1 MSDKQR
7 KRSLKCWK
15 WWLSK
20 EGLGESFQEKTKNV
34 LAGKWRCHLSRIIH
48 LIMCETELFD
58 RSLGKRYRWENE
70 NFDHQLIRS
79 LSWKFSKK
87 WRMKDRFWCNLWC
100 DFRNRRNLILKWIV
114 KIVFGKVTDQKVKN
128 ELNK

>member
-1 MSDKQR
+1 MSNNQR

-20 EGLGESFQEKTKNV
+20 ESLGESFQVKTKNV
-34 LAGKWRCHLSRIIH
+34 LAWKWRCDWSWIIH
-48 LIMCETELFD
+48 LIMCETELLD